1 MAIVVTITA
10 DTAAQLVPMWASLG
24 GHAATVNVDADHMW
38 VDVDLRRTDDQLELA
53 LDVEDADAWYR
64 ANPALG
70 IRIAEAVPHSRHADV
85 IPLSTEALTADT
97 AEARA
102 AHPTALTGCA
112 AAVVAVLSAESD
124 TSFSPADI
132 CAALPAYKANTVKFT
147 VAQLAR
153 DAAIERV
160 GRGLY
165 RAVQR

>member
-38 VDVDLRRTDDQLELA
+38 IDVDLRRTDDQLELA
-53 LDVEDADAWYR
+53 LD
-64 ANPALG
+64 
-70 IRIAEAVPHSRHADV
+70 AEAAPFVVESAPAEDDAPHPRHADV
-85 IPLSTEALTADT
+85 IPLSTDLD
-97 AEARA
+97 EARQ
-102 AHPTALTGCA
+102 AHPTALTECA
-112 AAVVAVLSAESD
+112 AAIVEVLDTAFD
-124 TSFSPADI
+124 TSFTPADI
-132 CAALPAYKANTVKFT
+132 CAALPTYKESTVKFT

-165 RAVQR
+165 RAVQQ

>member
-38 VDVDLRRTDDQLELA
+38 VDVDLRRTDDQLELD
-53 LDVEDADAWYR
+53 LDAA
-64 ANPALG
+64 AAPF
-70 IRIAEAVPHSRHADV
+70 IAEAVPHSRHADV
-85 IPLSTEALTADT
+85 IPLSTEVLAE

-112 AAVVAVLSAESD
+112 AAVVAVLSDAHD

>member
-53 LDVEDADAWYR
+53 LDAA
-64 ANPALG
+64 AAPF
-70 IRIAEAVPHSRHADV
+70 ITEAVPHPRHADV
-85 IPLSTEALTADT
+85 IPLSTAAADTAVT

-112 AAVVAVLSAESD
+112 AAVVAVLSAEPD

>member
-24 GHAATVNVDADHMW
+24 PHAATVNVDADHMW

-53 LDVEDADAWYR
+53 LDAEA
-64 ANPALG
+64 PPL
-70 IRIAEAVPHSRHADV
+70 IAEAPPLIVEAAPHSRHADV

-102 AHPTALTGCA
+102 AHPTALTGCVG
-112 AAVVAVLSAESD
+112 AVVAVLSAEPD

-165 RAVQR
+165 RAVRR

>member
-10 DTAAQLVPMWASLG
+10 DTAAQLVQMWASLG

-53 LDVEDADAWYR
+53 LDAEAA
-64 ANPALG
+64 PF
-70 IRIAEAVPHSRHADV
+70 IAEAVPHSRHADV
-85 IPLSTEALTADT
+85 IPLSTEALAADT

-112 AAVVAVLSAESD
+112 AAVVAVLSAEPD

-153 DAAIERV
+153 DAAIGRV